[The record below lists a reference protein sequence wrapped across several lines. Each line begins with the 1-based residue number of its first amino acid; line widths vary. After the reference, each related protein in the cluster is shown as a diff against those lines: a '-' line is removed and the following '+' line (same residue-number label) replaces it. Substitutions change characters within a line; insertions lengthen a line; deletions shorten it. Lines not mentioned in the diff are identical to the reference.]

1 MSEDFESKKVLNEK
15 IINFFKSFDY
25 RIVNLEAPI
34 TSNLTRNKINK
45 TGPHLRMSPKT
56 INPFLKELKIDAVTM
71 ANNHIMDYGERGL
84 FDTIEHLDKMK
95 IKHLGAGINLKEASK
110 PLTIFFDKKKVAVL
124 NFCENE
130 WSIAQNNCCGSN
142 PMDLIENAKQINEA
156 NESHDTVIVIIH
168 GGHEYFKLP
177 SPRMQKQYR
186 FYADQGANLI
196 VGHHTHCIGGYENYN
211 GISIYYSLGNYLFTK
226 NNICEHWYNG
236 FILDVDLRYDQ
247 ISSEIIPINQEKKV
261 LIWHSWIRISEKN
274 L

>member
-1 MSEDFESKKVLNEK
+1 
-15 IINFFKSFDY
+15 
-25 RIVNLEAPI
+25 
-34 TSNLTRNKINK
+34 
-45 TGPHLRMSPKT
+45 
-56 INPFLKELKIDAVTM
+56 M

-211 GISIYYSLGNYLFTK
+211 GIPIYYSLGNFLFTK

-247 ISSEIIPINQEKKV
+247 ISSEIIPINQEKKSFNLAFLDKDKRKE
-261 LIWHSWIRISEKN
+261 LINEFEEINKIIKNEEELNLHWTKYSEEQMEIYLN
-274 L
+274 FWSPLSFVNNRFL